1 MAYSSEAHR
10 HATTSFCALAETHCN
25 GRLLALGGGGYNLA
39 NLADA
44 WCAVVEAMLDAV
56 DS

>member
-25 GRLLALGGGGYNLA
+25 GRLLALGGGGYKLA
-39 NLADA
+39 NLANA